1 MDGFD
6 EVEAGGAGSEVEASV
21 DSEIAVGVGSVIIVG
36 LVELNCW

>member
-21 DSEIAVGVGSVIIVG
+21 DSEIAVGVGSLVIES